1 MMSLLL
7 ERDRQ
12 LESALEILDRL
23 SEILEQQYEES
34 EDPDILKKFCIV
46 KSDIGRVSLGLGEF
60 EAAVENSSTAL
71 DLSQDLDGLEKTRL
85 SSQITVGLGHY
96 FLEQLED
103 AIDVFQTV
111 LAESNEDVDVML
123 LVARA
128 LWAVGGDQERQVAIQ
143 QIQDWYF
150 QTVQSNSSLSKDPQH
165 VDSFASLGIVGVLT
179 HDQQAMQ
186 QAEVGLRC
194 TRTNSKQDGYI
205 RRVLMQISE
214 CQQRNI
220 DDVARAGIM
229 LNPSSAREW
238 TNLSR
243 GGDAAAQLAL
253 RLAQRDHTMDTEE
266 LSSSYEKSG
275 SLGDVQSGILL
286 SPWRIQG
293 WQKLGSL
300 IDK

>member
-12 LESALEILDRL
+12 LESAFEILDRL

-34 EDPDILKKFCIV
+34 EDPYILQKFCIV
-46 KSDIGRVSLGLGEF
+46 KSDIGRMSLGLGEF

-71 DLSQDLDGLEKTRL
+71 DLSQDLDGLEKARL

-96 FLEQLED
+96 FLQQFED

-111 LAESNEDVDVML
+111 LAESDEDVDVML

-143 QIQDWYF
+143 QIQDWYV

-165 VDSFASLGIVGVLT
+165 VGSFVSLGAVGVLT
-179 HDQQAMQ
+179 NDQQAMR
-186 QAEVGLRC
+186 QAEMGLRSR
-194 TRTNSKQDGYI
+194 RTTTKQDGYI

-214 CQQRNI
+214 CQERDI
-220 DDVARAGIM
+220 DDVSRAGIM
-229 LNPSSAREW
+229 SNPSSAREW

-253 RLAQRDHTMDTEE
+253 RLAQRDHTMETEE
-266 LSSSYEKSG
+266 LSATYERSG
-275 SLGDVQSGILL
+275 SLGGVQAGILL

-293 WQKLGSL
+293 WQKLGSFN
-300 IDK
+300 

>member
-34 EDPDILKKFCIV
+34 EDPDILQKFCIV

-71 DLSQDLDGLEKTRL
+71 DLSQDLDGLEKARL

-96 FLEQLED
+96 FLDQLED

-111 LAESNEDVDVML
+111 LAESDEDVDVIL
-123 LVARA
+123 LVARV
-128 LWAVGGDQERQVAIQ
+128 LWATGGDQERQIAIQ

-150 QTVQSNSSLSKDPQH
+150 QSVQSNGSSSKDSQH
-165 VDSFASLGIVGVLT
+165 VDSFASLGTVGVLT
-179 HDQQAMQ
+179 HNQQAMQ
-186 QAEVGLRC
+186 QAEMRLRS
-194 TRTNSKQDGYI
+194 TRTNTKQDGHI

-214 CQQRNI
+214 CQGRNI
-220 DDVARAGIM
+220 DDVSRSGIM

-253 RLAQRDHTMDTEE
+253 RLAQRDHTMETEE
-266 LSSSYEKSG
+266 LSASYEKSG

-293 WQKLGSL
+293 WQKLGTFNS
-300 IDK
+300 